1 MTRAAASRGPSRSLV
16 SLLLSWVDRHASR
29 PPAAVFV
36 VTVAGAW
43 IIVSVVAGFPARWET
58 IFQTVVAALTL
69 AMVFVIQHSQARH
82 QRATQRK
89 LDEILLAIPGT
100 DNALLTLE
108 HASGQRPAG
117 DAQDRL
123 KATLTQV
130 PSGPDTMLIRS
141 ATCRTSHNPCPGA
154 LDIELIRVLLCV
166 SAAPVAEPAG
176 CRAGSSDRGG
186 SPSSTWQHNSLTRF
200 QTRSRPAPAPWRM
213 ALAAS
218 S

>member
-16 SLLLSWVDRHASR
+16 SLLLSWAGRYASR

-36 VTVAGAW
+36 VTAAGAW

-89 LDEILLAIPGT
+89 LDEILLAMPGT

-108 HASGQRPAG
+108 HASDDELHDAG
-117 DAQDRL
+117 HQHR
-123 KATLTQV
+123 
-130 PSGPDTMLIRS
+130 SIRQ
-141 ATCRTSHNPCPGA
+141 AA
-154 LDIELIRVLLCV
+154 LDDGATPG
-166 SAAPVAEPAG
+166 SDGAAANRSPEP
-176 CRAGSSDRGG
+176 
-186 SPSSTWQHNSLTRF
+186 P
-200 QTRSRPAPAPWRM
+200 
-213 ALAAS
+213 
-218 S
+218 